1 MEHNGPSTDVSHPE
15 TPVQAERVIKSE
27 IWGMLLENQKHAW
40 AIAVALFYLA
50 GFLVLNANLTKFG
63 VTEFDIVSTKY
74 LLAAGNF
81 LFFLLCYALFA
92 GRLVVSIHDWITS
105 AGRRVERDGL
115 AGSFWQAI
123 VAIRSVA
130 LPTFSICFAA
140 AIYCRTAMQQG
151 RASAFYLVLMTA
163 FALSYMLE
171 TSKFSL
177 KHPRANELIDL
188 LIDLIGIV
196 VFFTLGESDVQSVFW
211 IYVVISFYINWALDV
226 MSRRERGKALYAFFL
241 LNSTLSVLTLALFF
255 GSNFYGKVSQRLGGG
270 IPHSVRISV
279 DDKMREA
286 LALVRGKQAELLNA
300 KLLYQTDKYIFLDH
314 DGHTLR
320 LLNDDVRLLEIE
332 RKTTSQGAASE
343 VNALNLTPAP
353 L

>member
-1 MEHNGPSTDVSHPE
+1 MEQNGPSKDVSHPE

-27 IWGMLLENQKHAW
+27 IWGMLVENQKHVW

-63 VTEFDIVSTKY
+63 VAEFDIISTKY
-74 LLAAGNF
+74 LPAAGNF

-105 AGRRVERDGL
+105 AGRRVERDGPV
-115 AGSFWQAI
+115 GSFWQVV

-130 LPTFSICFAA
+130 LPIFSICFAA
-140 AIYCRTAMQQG
+140 AIYCGTAMQQG
-151 RASAFYLVLMTA
+151 RASAFYLVLMAA

-188 LIDLIGIV
+188 LIDLVGIV

-211 IYVVISFYINWALDV
+211 IYVGISFYINLALDV
-226 MSRRERGKALYAFFL
+226 MSRRERGKSLYAFFL
-241 LNSTLSVLTLALFF
+241 LNSTLGVLTLSLVF
-255 GSNFYGKVSQRLGGG
+255 GSSFYGKVSQRLGGG

-279 DDKMREA
+279 DEKVRGA
-286 LALVRGKQAELLNA
+286 LMVVRGKQTELIDA

-320 LLNDDVRLLEIE
+320 LLNDDVRLLDIE
-332 RKTTSQGAASE
+332 RKTTSPGGASE
-343 VNALNLTPAP
+343 VSSSVDR
-353 L
+353 